1 MANRVKEMQTVRAIL
16 QLMHRQV
23 SLNNISKQLHLAR
36 RTVRKY
42 AKIARRS
49 SYPLDDLLALDDPS
63 LCAVMYPPAAPVAPD
78 INSRCAYF
86 LSRMHYYA
94 DELKR
99 RGVTRQL
106 LWKEYQQDYPVGYSY
121 SQFCYLLAQ
130 HQRIKQATMH
140 FEHQPA
146 DKVLYDFAG
155 GKMHY
160 TDPETG
166 EVKAVPVL
174 IGVLPFSGYSYA
186 IALDNATLPQL
197 AKGLNK
203 AVTWFGGITRYAKF
217 DNMTQV
223 VKRTCRYEPLF
234 TEMINQW
241 AMYYGIGLLAAR
253 VRKPRDKPHV
263 ENEVKLVYQRIYAPL
278 RDRVFFS
285 LAELNTAIEDQL
297 HMHHDEPFQ
306 QESFSRRQLFESQ
319 EKPLLAA
326 LPTRLYELKHKV
338 QAKVCQDYHI
348 ILGEDWHHYS
358 VPYPYIGKL
367 LDVIY
372 DTDTVEIYHLHE
384 RVALHRR
391 SFKRRGWTTLKE
403 HMPEAHQKIYEQRGW
418 NKDDF
423 LRKAASIGPDTYG
436 FMEALFQSR
445 TFTEQCFQASLG
457 IMRLA
462 KTYGPE
468 RLNAACKR
476 ALAFHTY
483 SYRIIHTILSN
494 NMDKEELSPA
504 QGDLF
509 QIPEHENVRGSSA
522 YG

>member
-1 MANRVKEMQTVRAIL
+1 
-16 QLMHRQV
+16 MHRQV

-297 HMHHDEPFQ
+297 HSTMMNP
-306 QESFSRRQLFESQ
+306 S
-319 EKPLLAA
+319 
-326 LPTRLYELKHKV
+326 
-338 QAKVCQDYHI
+338 
-348 ILGEDWHHYS
+348 
-358 VPYPYIGKL
+358 
-367 LDVIY
+367 
-372 DTDTVEIYHLHE
+372 
-384 RVALHRR
+384 
-391 SFKRRGWTTLKE
+391 
-403 HMPEAHQKIYEQRGW
+403 
-418 NKDDF
+418 N
-423 LRKAASIGPDTYG
+423 
-436 FMEALFQSR
+436 
-445 TFTEQCFQASLG
+445 
-457 IMRLA
+457 
-462 KTYGPE
+462 
-468 RLNAACKR
+468 KR
-476 ALAFHTY
+476 ALAAGSY
-483 SYRIIHTILSN
+483 SNPRKSPCWRPFQRDCMSSSTRSRRKYVRTITSFWERTGTIIAFLTPI
-494 NMDKEELSPA
+494 
-504 QGDLF
+504 
-509 QIPEHENVRGSSA
+509 SA
-522 YG
+522 NC

>member
-23 SLNNISKQLHLAR
+23 SLNQIAGQLQLAR

-42 AKIARRS
+42 AKLARDS
-49 SYPLDDLLALDDPS
+49 SYQLDELLALDDPS
-63 LCAVMYPPAAPVAPD
+63 LCAVMYPPAAPIAPD
-78 INSRCAYF
+78 INSRCNYF
-86 LSRMHYYA
+86 LSRMQYYA
-94 DELKR
+94 GELKR
-99 RGVTRQL
+99 TGVTRQL
-106 LWKEYQQDYPVGYSY
+106 LWKEYQRDYPVGYSY
-121 SQFCYLLAQ
+121 SQFCHLLAQ

-140 FEHQPA
+140 FEHKPA
-146 DKVLYDFAG
+146 DKTLFDFAG
-155 GKMHY
+155 SKMHY

-186 IALDNATLPQL
+186 IALEDATMPQL

-203 AVTWFGGITRYAKF
+203 SETWFSGVTRYAKF
-217 DNMTQV
+217 DNMAQV
-223 VKRTCRYEPLF
+223 VRRSCRYEPVF
-234 TEMINQW
+234 TEMIQQW
-241 AMYYGIGLLAAR
+241 AMYYGMGLLAAR

-285 LAELNTAIEDQL
+285 LAELNAAIEQQL
-297 HMHHDEPFQ
+297 HAHHDEPFQ
-306 QESFSRRQLFESQ
+306 NETFNRRQLFESQ
-319 EKPLLAA
+319 ERPLLSP
-326 LPTRLYELKHKV
+326 LPSTPYELKHKV

-358 VPYPYIGKL
+358 VPYQNIGKL

-372 DTDTVEIYHLHE
+372 DTDIVEIYHLHQ

-403 HMPEAHQKIYEQRGW
+403 HMPQAHQKVYEQRGW
-418 NKDDF
+418 NKEDF
-423 LRKAASIGPDTYG
+423 LQKAAGIGPNTHG
-436 FMEALFQSR
+436 FLEALFQSR

-462 KTYGPE
+462 KTYGPK
-468 RLNAACKR
+468 RLDAACRR
-476 ALAFHTY
+476 AIAFSTY
-483 SYRIIHTILSN
+483 TYRIIHTILNN
-494 NMDKEELSPA
+494 NMDKEDLPDA

-509 QIPEHENVRGSSA
+509 QIPVHENVRGSSA
-522 YG
+522 YE

>member
-16 QLMHRQV
+16 QLMQRQV
-23 SLNNISKQLHLAR
+23 SLNKIAGQLHLAR

-42 AKIARRS
+42 AKIARQS
-49 SYPLDDLLALDDPS
+49 GYQVDELLVLDDPS

-86 LSRMHYYA
+86 LSRIKYYTE
-94 DELKR
+94 ELKR
-99 RGVTRQL
+99 KGVTRQL

-121 SQFCYLLAQ
+121 SQFCYLLEQ

-146 DKVLYDFAG
+146 DKMLLDFAG
-155 GKMHY
+155 GKLHY

-174 IGVLPFSGYSYA
+174 IAVLPFSGYSFA
-186 IALDNATLPQL
+186 IALADATLPQL
-197 AKGLNK
+197 VKGLNK
-203 AVTWFGGITRYAKF
+203 CVTWFGGLTVYAKF
-217 DNMTQV
+217 DNMAQV
-223 VKRTCRYEPLF
+223 VKRSCRYEPVF
-234 TEMINQW
+234 TEMILQW
-241 AMYYGIGLLAAR
+241 SMHYGIGLLTAR
-253 VRKPRDKPHV
+253 VRKPRDKAHV
-263 ENEVKLVYQRIYAPL
+263 ENEVKLTYQRIYAPL

-285 LAELNTAIEDQL
+285 LAELNSAIEEQL
-297 HMHHDEPFQ
+297 RQHHHEPFQ
-306 QESFSRRQLFESQ
+306 KETFNRQQLFESQ
-319 EKPLLAA
+319 EKPLLSA
-326 LPTRLYELKHKV
+326 LPSALYELKHKV

-358 VPYPYIGKL
+358 VPYQYIGKQ

-372 DTDTVEIYHLHE
+372 DIDTVEIYHLHQ

-403 HMPEAHQKIYEQRGW
+403 HMPEAHQKVQEQRGW

-423 LRKAASIGPDTYG
+423 LQKAAGIGPDTLA

-462 KTYGPE
+462 KTYGPQ
-468 RLNAACKR
+468 RLEAACKR
-476 ALAFHTY
+476 AVAFRTY
-483 SYRIIHTILSN
+483 SYRIIHTILNN
-494 NMDKEELSPA
+494 NMDKEELPSV
-504 QGDLF
+504 QGMLF
-509 QIPEHENVRGSSA
+509 QIPEHENVRGSGF
-522 YG
+522 YE